1 MKIPGYELQDTLG
14 AGGMASVYRAVQ
26 LSLNRLVALK
36 LMREDLSRTPDY
48 TRRFLI
54 EARSVAQLQHRH
66 IISIY
71 DVGTAKD
78 IHFYSM
84 QLLEGGNLLERIQDG
99 SMDRREIV
107 QALVAVCDALQYS
120 HERGF
125 IHRDVKPANILFDS
139 HEEPYLTD
147 FGLVRD
153 LNTTSA
159 LTAAGHSLGTSLY
172 MSPEQITGQSVSPK
186 CDLYGLGVTAYE
198 AIIGTTPYQGE
209 SSIAVAY
216 QHVNEP
222 VPKLP
227 KGLSAWQS
235 FFNRAMAK
243 EPENRFDNAAEMSA
257 ALRDLLNNDEA
268 INAKEDLTDSGEHV
282 GDATMIMPTIS
293 GEAEFKE
300 LRKSAEEEE
309 DFGTVMMKTPAAAD
323 ADDEE
328 EESTQ
333 RIVVTAEKPK
343 PEPDTA
349 EQPKAA
355 DPQESDSTMAI
366 AIDALSEPDETP
378 AAPQEAG
385 PSAADKTR
393 DLVAGLMNKAG
404 AFGTAVSGRI
414 SDLNRD
420 NPKALLG
427 GLGAAGAIAIGLIV
441 WGLWPDAPPAP
452 EPPPVVSADR
462 ISDLRTRLL
471 SDKVSFDRELND
483 LQSNSRWSTIRDQN
497 PDLIEGL
504 SEARLMLDTIES
516 QLDSA
521 ESLSVEA
528 FSAIEMDLGNADR
541 QGNKLLD
548 EVRKLLPLPND
559 QNSELIVINTEIEVV
574 LEAARSDIEAGNLF
588 EPADN
593 NAADKILSA
602 LELDPGYSNTL
613 TLRAELID
621 QLISTAQT
629 HANSGQF
636 VTPENDNALA
646 LVEQIEVLDPESPR
660 AQNMRVA
667 IANGLLDS
675 ARADLDAGNLLAPE
689 DNATTKLQA
698 ALGIAPASSESA
710 ALRNEVVTAL
720 LALVQTDIEENRLTS
735 PRGQNAEE
743 KLTIISELD
752 PENAQVV
759 EYRAQIGSRYLALI
773 TRELQRASPRRSSM
787 TDWLDQARKFGAP
800 EEDIAAMRGRIAE
813 NDQVSFVADL
823 NGKAD
828 KLMEDE
834 RFNEARLMS
843 LDILRIDAQNR
854 KASTRLARI
863 EDLTKAGFVYFHEF
877 DDGARGPTMVVL
889 RGDDSVTMPGSNK
902 AVFMTKAFAISTNE
916 ISRDLFERFAEETGY
931 RPDGRSGRNC
941 RKGTPDRPG
950 SAFSKK
956 VSWDDPGFSQAAE
969 HPAVCVDFS
978 AAMKFTQWLSMK
990 TGRNY
995 RLPSEIEWEYATQA
1009 RRSQSVSSSGACDF
1023 DNLADRSYVTSERHR
1038 DAYSCD
1044 DGAVFTSSKRDHST
1058 VEGRVADLGGNV
1070 SEWTLDCWNKSLA
1083 GRPSTAGPWLE
1094 GDCRKRVV
1102 RGGSFRTGTNEHPLN
1117 YREGATLNTAL
1128 DSVGFRVVREYE

>member
-99 SMDRREIV
+99 SMDRKEIV

-139 HEEPYLTD
+139 HNEPYLTD

-243 EPENRFDNAAEMSA
+243 EPENRFDNAAEMAS
-257 ALRDLLNNDEA
+257 ALRELLNNDEA

-300 LRKSAEEEE
+300 LRKSAEDEE
-309 DFGTVMMKTPAAAD
+309 DFGTVVMKTPAAAGVD
-323 ADDEE
+323 PQEE
-328 EESTQ
+328 DSTQ
-333 RIVVTAEKPK
+333 RIHVEPEDS
-343 PEPDTA
+343 EPDTA

-355 DPQESDSTMAI
+355 EPPEPAPTMAS
-366 AIDALSEPDETP
+366 AIDALGE
-378 AAPQEAG
+378 AAPTPEEPVEPG
-385 PSAADKTR
+385 PSSVDKAKELLAGVGEKVSAAW
-393 DLVAGLMNKAG
+393 
-404 AFGTAVSGRI
+404 TATLAKVT
-414 SDLNRD
+414 DLNRE

-427 GLGAAGAIAIGLIV
+427 GLGAAGAIALGLVI

-483 LQSNSRWSTIRDQN
+483 LQSNSRWSAIREQN
-497 PDLIEGL
+497 ADLIEGL
-504 SEARLMLDTIES
+504 SEARLMLDNIES

-521 ESLSVEA
+521 ESLTVEA

-541 QGNKLLD
+541 QGNRLLA
-548 EVRKLLPLPND
+548 EVRKLLPVPVD
-559 QNSELIVINTEIEVV
+559 ETPELFVVNTEIEVV

-588 EPADN
+588 SPADN

-602 LELDPGYSNTL
+602 LEIDPSYRNTL
-613 TLRAELID
+613 TLRAELTD
-621 QLISTAQT
+621 QLMTTAQD
-629 HANSGQF
+629 HFDGGHLVS
-636 VTPENDNALA
+636 PENDNALA
-646 LVEQIEVLDPESPR
+646 LIEQVELLDPESQR
-660 AQNMRVA
+660 AQTMRVA
-667 IANGLLDS
+667 LANGLLEL
-675 ARADLDAGNLLAPE
+675 ARADLEAGNLLEPA
-689 DNATTKLQA
+689 DNATTRLQA
-698 ALGIAPASSESA
+698 AAGIAPASEASLN
-710 ALRNEVVTAL
+710 LRNEVVTAL

-743 KLTIISELD
+743 KLDIISELD

-759 EYRAQIGSRYLALI
+759 EYRAQIGNRYLALI

-800 EEDIAAMRGRIAE
+800 EDDIAAMRGRIAE

-823 NGKAD
+823 NSKAD

-854 KASTRLARI
+854 KASGRLARI
-863 EDLTKAGFVYFHEF
+863 EDLTKAGFIYFHEF
-877 DDGARGPTMVVL
+877 EDGARGPTMVVL
-889 RGDDSVTMPGSNK
+889 RGDDSVAMPGSSK
-902 AVFMTKAFAISTNE
+902 TVFMTKAFAISTNE
-916 ISRDLFERFAEETGY
+916 ISRDLFARFAQETNY
-931 RPDGRSGRNC
+931 QPDARGGRNC
-941 RKGTPDRPG
+941 RKGTPDRTG

-956 VSWDDPGFSQAAE
+956 VSWDDPGFSQAQE

-978 AAMKFTQWLSMK
+978 AAVKFTQWLSMK

-995 RLPSEIEWEYATQA
+995 RLPSEMEWEYATQV
-1009 RRSQSVSSSGACDF
+1009 RRSKSVSSSGACDF
-1023 DNLADRSYVTSERHR
+1023 DNLADQSFVSSERHR
-1038 DAYSCD
+1038 DAFRCD
-1044 DGAVFTSSKRDHST
+1044 DGAVYTSSKQDHNT
-1058 VEGRVADLGGNV
+1058 VDGNVTDLGGNV

-1083 GRPSTAGPWLE
+1083 GRPSSAAPWLE

-1102 RGGSFRTGTNEHPLN
+1102 RGGSFRTGTKDHPLD
-1117 YREGATLNTAL
+1117 YREGAALNLAL
-1128 DSVGFRVVREYE
+1128 DSLGFRVVREYE

>member
-1 MKIPGYELQDTLG
+1 
-14 AGGMASVYRAVQ
+14 MASVYRAVQ
-26 LSLNRLVALK
+26 LSLNRMVALK

-84 QLLEGGNLLERIQDG
+84 QLLEGGNLLERIHDG
-99 SMDRREIV
+99 SLNRKEIV

-139 HEEPYLTD
+139 HNEPYLTD

-222 VPKLP
+222 VPKLS
-227 KGLSAWQS
+227 KGLAPWQS

-243 EPENRFDNAAEMSA
+243 EPENRFDNATEMAA
-257 ALRDLLNNDEA
+257 ALRELLNNDEA
-268 INAKEDLTDSGEHV
+268 INAKEELTDSGEHA

-293 GEAEFKE
+293 GEAEFQE
-300 LRKSAEEEE
+300 LRQSADEDE
-309 DFGTVMMKTPAAAD
+309 DFGTVVMQTPSAGAAD
-323 ADDEE
+323 AEE

-333 RIVVTAEKPK
+333 RIQVAPPENEPSTEEQPNAAAE
-343 PEPDTA
+343 PEP
-349 EQPKAA
+349 EP
-355 DPQESDSTMAI
+355 TMAS
-366 AIDALSEPDETP
+366 AIDALAEPELPSDS
-378 AAPQEAG
+378 APEAG
-385 PSAADKTR
+385 PSAVDKAR
-393 DLVAGLMNKAG
+393 QLLAG
-404 AFGTAVSGRI
+404 AGEKLGAVWTASTAKVAE
-414 SDLNRD
+414 LNRE

-427 GLGAAGAIAIGLIV
+427 GLGAAGALALGLIV
-441 WGLWPDAPPAP
+441 WGLWPEAPPEP
-452 EPPPVVSADR
+452 EPPPVVAADEV
-462 ISDLRTRLL
+462 SDLRTRLL

-483 LQSNSRWSTIRDQN
+483 LQGNSRWSVINEQH

-504 SEARLMLDTIES
+504 SEARLMLDTIEA
-516 QLDSA
+516 QLENA
-521 ESLSVEA
+521 QSLTIEQ

-541 QGNKLLD
+541 QGNRLLA
-548 EVRKLLPLPND
+548 EVRKLLPVPLEPARD
-559 QNSELIVINTEIEVV
+559 LFVINTEIEVV
-574 LEAARSDIEAGNLF
+574 LEGARGNIEAGNLF
-588 EPADN
+588 APEDD

-602 LELDPGYSNTL
+602 LEIDPGYRNTL

-621 QLISTAQT
+621 QLMQNAQSRLDSLQLI
-629 HANSGQF
+629 A
-636 VTPENDNALA
+636 PENDNALS
-646 LVEQIEVLDPESPR
+646 LVEQIEMLDPESQR
-660 AQNMRVA
+660 AQTMRGS
-667 IANGLLDS
+667 IANALLNQ
-675 ARADLDAGNLLAPE
+675 ARLDLEAGNLLQP
-689 DNATTKLQA
+689 DGNNATSKLLA
-698 ALGIAPASSESA
+698 AGGIAPASDASIT
-710 ALRNEVVTAL
+710 LKGEVVSAV
-720 LALVQTDIEENRLTS
+720 LALVQTDIDESRLTS
-735 PRGQNAEE
+735 PRGENAEE
-743 KLTIISELD
+743 KLGIVAELD
-752 PENAQVV
+752 PENVQVA
-759 EYRAQIGSRYLALI
+759 EYRAQIGNRYLALI

-800 EEDIAAMRGRIAE
+800 EEDIATMRGRIAE

-823 NGKAD
+823 NSKAD

-854 KASTRLARI
+854 KASTRLATI
-863 EDLTKAGFVYFHEF
+863 EDLTKAGFTYFHEF
-877 DDGARGPTMVVL
+877 DNQVRGPTMVVL
-889 RGDDSVTMPGSNK
+889 RGDGSVAMPGSNK
-902 AVFMTKAFAISTNE
+902 TVFMTKEFAISTNE
-916 ISRDLFERFAEETGY
+916 ISRGLFERFASETNY
-931 RPDGRSGRNC
+931 QPDARGGRNC
-941 RKGTPDRPG
+941 RRGTPDRAG

-956 VSWDDPGFSQAAE
+956 VRWDDPGYSQDAE
-969 HPAVCVDFS
+969 HPAVCVDF
-978 AAMKFTQWLSMK
+978 AAAVQFTQWLSMK

-995 RLPSEIEWEYATQA
+995 RLPSEMEWEYATSV
-1009 RRSQSVSSSGACDF
+1009 RRSQSVTASGTCEF
-1023 DNLADRSYVTSERHR
+1023 DNVADQSFVRSERHR
-1038 DAYSCD
+1038 DEYRCD
-1044 DGAVFTSSKRDHST
+1044 DGSVYTSSKQDHNT
-1058 VEGRVADLGGNV
+1058 IEGKVADLGGNV
-1070 SEWTLDCWNKSLA
+1070 SEWTMDCWNKSLA
-1083 GRPSTAGPWLE
+1083 GRPSSAGPWME

-1102 RGGSFRTGTNEHPLN
+1102 RGGSFRTGTNDHPLD
-1117 YREGATLNTAL
+1117 YREGAPLNLAL